1 MPYVRE
7 RTILQMAPRN
17 MLPGIRLHQA
27 RLRGMGQYQ
36 GPCADPTQTMDP
48 LTGICSSAA
57 AIMNLPAEQWSVGTI
72 PTQTQYVN
80 AAGQLVAAAPTLSQ
94 WASQNSGII
103 LGVGGALFL
112 FAVLGAA
119 RR

>member
-27 RLRGMGQYQ
+27 RLRGMGQTVYQ
-36 GPCADPTQTMDP
+36 GPCQDPTQTMDP
-48 LTGICSSAA
+48 VTGVCGNALTV
-57 AIMNLPAEQWSVGTI
+57 AIENLPSTI
-72 PTQTQYVN
+72 IPAISIPNQAPVT
-80 AAGQLVAAAPTLSQ
+80 PTLSQ

-112 FAVLGAA
+112 FAVLGAG